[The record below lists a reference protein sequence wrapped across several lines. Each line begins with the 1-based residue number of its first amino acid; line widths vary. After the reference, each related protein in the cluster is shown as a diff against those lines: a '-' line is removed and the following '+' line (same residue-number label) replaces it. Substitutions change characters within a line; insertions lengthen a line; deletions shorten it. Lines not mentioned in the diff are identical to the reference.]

1 MNKLFWCGAL
11 AAMLAGPAAGSAAAG
26 DLNLTISNGRVT
38 LLAEDV
44 TVRQILA
51 EWARVGGT
59 QIVNGD
65 KMPGG
70 PMTLELRDV
79 PEAKALEI
87 VLRSAAGYVVAP
99 RLGNQSGPS
108 TYERVVILAT
118 SNPPPVS
125 SMPPPSFGAQPRPV
139 PQRMMPQQMMPQ
151 QMMPPPVNANP
162 GEDPEPANVE
172 TPVPGVTQPGQ
183 QPAPGPLT
191 APRPGPLPQ
200 PATGPGNPF
209 QPGAKP
215 GTPGGP
221 PAPTRPGGG
230 TDR

>member
-11 AAMLAGPAAGSAAAG
+11 AAMLAGPGVAAAPAG
-26 DLNLTISNGRVT
+26 GISLTIANGRVT
-38 LLAEDV
+38 LIAEDV

-51 EWARVGGT
+51 EWARVGET

-70 PMTLELRDV
+70 PITLELRDV

-99 RLGNQSGPS
+99 RLTDRRGPS
-108 TYERVVILAT
+108 AYERVVILAT
-118 SNPPPVS
+118 STPPPVS
-125 SMPPPSFGAQPRPV
+125 AIAPPSFGPRPRPV
-139 PQRMMPQQMMPQ
+139 PQQMV
-151 QMMPPPVNANP
+151 PPVNNTGDDP
-162 GEDPEPANVE
+162 DIVNESGEPQI
-172 TPVPGVTQPGQ
+172 VPGQTQPGLQPGQ
-183 QPAPGPLT
+183 QPPTGTLT

-200 PATGPGNPF
+200 PVPG
-209 QPGAKP
+209 QPGVRPP

-221 PAPTRPGGG
+221 PAPNRPGGG
-230 TDR
+230 TGH